1 MLEFQ
6 NDLPKGFRGLG
17 FIFFMCGAFFHCIDF
32 LGVERT
38 LEWSAG
44 MGLAFTL
51 ALSVYFWATYLARNK
66 VWRLIF

>member
-1 MLEFQ
+1 MLELK
-6 NDLPKGFRGLG
+6 NDLPKGFRSLG

-51 ALSVYFWATYLARNK
+51 VLSVYFWATYFARNK